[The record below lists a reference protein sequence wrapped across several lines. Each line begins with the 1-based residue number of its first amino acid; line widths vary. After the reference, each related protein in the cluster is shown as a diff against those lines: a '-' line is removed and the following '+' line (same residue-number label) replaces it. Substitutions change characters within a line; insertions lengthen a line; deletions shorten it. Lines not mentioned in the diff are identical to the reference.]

1 MNFQQPPQYHITPS
15 SGYTSLDFDGDKLEI
30 TPLGSGNEVGRSAIL
45 VQFKGKTVMVCQ
57 IAQSFFFN
65 HSTTSIIMQTDTAIL
80 FFRVGFQLCSPQLF
94 CCVLLGGVKLFFV
107 LVSAFVR
114 WVNLTVDDW
123 SLLIG
128 TLSRYFFPLVCTP
141 RRHNNIL

>member
-57 IAQSFFFN
+57 AQSFFFA
-65 HSTTSIIMQTDTAIL
+65 HSTTSIIVQTDTAIL
-80 FFRVGFQLCSPQLF
+80 FFRVGFQFFSPQLF

-114 WVNLTVDDW
+114 WVKRLM
-123 SLLIG
+123 IG
-128 TLSRYFFPLVCTP
+128 PCRLADSPVIFPLCAHYYDT
-141 RRHNNIL
+141 IIFYDQ